1 MREKRR
7 ERGREERTKEE
18 ERQTENEDP
27 KRRRIEEEEERA
39 TEDRRQSRRFD
50 PLRETVVADYI
61 FLYPSHDSRPLIQPP
76 RRVFSSILKKPWKRI
91 KKGSILS

>member
-7 ERGREERTKEE
+7 ERGREGRTKEE

-27 KRRRIEEEEERA
+27 KRRRIEEEEGA

-50 PLRETVVADYI
+50 PLRETVVADNI

-76 RRVFSSILKKPWKRI
+76 RRVFSSILK
-91 KKGSILS
+91 

>member
-7 ERGREERTKEE
+7 ERGREGRTKKE

-27 KRRRIEEEEERA
+27 KRRRIEEEEEEERA

-76 RRVFSSILKKPWKRI
+76 RRVFSSILK
-91 KKGSILS
+91 